1 MMPTSSILKEF
12 VIKDN
17 EACDRL
23 IKALSGKDSQRLRPT
38 TRKYEEG
45 QRLLNEYKIREKRI

>member
-23 IKALSGKDSQRLRPT
+23 IEALSGKASRRMKPT

-45 QRLLNEYKIREKRI
+45 QRLLHEYEAREKRI